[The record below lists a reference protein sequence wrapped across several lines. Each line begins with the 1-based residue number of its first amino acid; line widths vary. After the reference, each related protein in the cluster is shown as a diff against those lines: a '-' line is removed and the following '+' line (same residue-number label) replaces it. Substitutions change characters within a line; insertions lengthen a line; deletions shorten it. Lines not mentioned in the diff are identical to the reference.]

1 MHLWHYRICNISVV
15 DCGAL
20 IPIRSTTLDLSY
32 TLTSLLTDY
41 VFSLSCCMLGE
52 S

>member
-15 DCGAL
+15 ACGAL

-32 TLTSLLTDY
+32 TLTSLTYRLCLQFKLLY
-41 VFSLSCCMLGE
+41 VG
-52 S
+52 